1 MVSFEYLLKINFIF
15 IKYCKLIDY
24 SIIHKNV
31 FFILI
36 VHSYCSDQQLLSI
49 KLYYCYI
56 SYRRENIL
64 SGEGRKI
71 IYLFIFYL
79 II

>member
-15 IKYCKLIDY
+15 LKYCNLIDY

-36 VHSYCSDQQLLSI
+36 VYRYRSVQQLLSI

-71 IYLFIFYL
+71 IYLFIFNF
-79 II
+79 I